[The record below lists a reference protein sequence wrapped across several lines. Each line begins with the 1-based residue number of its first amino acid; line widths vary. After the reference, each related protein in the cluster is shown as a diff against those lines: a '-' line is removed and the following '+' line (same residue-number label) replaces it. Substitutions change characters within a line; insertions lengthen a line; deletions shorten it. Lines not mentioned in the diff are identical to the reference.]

1 MNPAWTICPT
11 GGLGN
16 IHAFVSLFAGND
28 LDVVAFTDISKK
40 DRKKLDG
47 IRQSKIRKSGG
58 LLKVADF
65 VDQEEVDIEDLL
77 DSNLFVEIV
86 NSAYELSTK
95 YELDVAKLAN
105 ADQSTERLVKRRR
118 QILEFF
124 QKKSQW
130 LITIDQRHGWF
141 QIAMSWKRN
150 LMLY

>member
-1 MNPAWTICPT
+1 M
-11 GGLGN
+11 
-16 IHAFVSLFAGND
+16 
-28 LDVVAFTDISKK
+28 
-40 DRKKLDG
+40 
-47 IRQSKIRKSGG
+47 
-58 LLKVADF
+58 
-65 VDQEEVDIEDLL
+65 DQEEVDIEDLL

>member
-1 MNPAWTICPT
+1 M
-11 GGLGN
+11 
-16 IHAFVSLFAGND
+16 
-28 LDVVAFTDISKK
+28 
-40 DRKKLDG
+40 
-47 IRQSKIRKSGG
+47 
-58 LLKVADF
+58 
-65 VDQEEVDIEDLL
+65 DQEEVDIEDLL

-130 LITIDQRHGWF
+130 LITIDQRYG
-141 QIAMSWKRN
+141 
-150 LMLY
+150 